1 MTSVMTKMGPIAIAA
16 TNSAPTRHSIPL
28 RTTSAHTYS
37 PIAVVYTVPAL
48 TDGTAAEMNVPSDMA
63 ALAHKVTNRT
73 TRKKLPA
80 SDRRSATRRYGK
92 AGRITPLLHAS
103 RVSPSHKQCYKRP
116 AHPVQNTDEEDG
128 EEELERQ
135 IGQCLRQVERRHA
148 EGQRQ
153 RDSIPDITTESKIAS

>member
-1 MTSVMTKMGPIAIAA
+1 MTSGMTKMGPIAIAA

-28 RTTSAHTYS
+28 RTTSAHKYS

-92 AGRITPLLHAS
+92 SGRITPLLQCQS
-103 RVSPSHKQCYKRP
+103 KSLQCYKRT
-116 AHPVQNTDEEDG
+116 AHPVQDTDEEDG
-128 EEELERQ
+128 EEELKRQ
-135 IGQCLRQVERRHA
+135 VGQRLRQVERRHA

-153 RDSIPDITTESKIAS
+153 RDSIPEITTESKIAS